1 LKFLAACRF
10 LTIIPIPRL
19 RENNEGEI
27 SGSLLYFPLV
37 GLIIGLVLA
46 GLAWVLGLFLPQTI
60 VSVLIIIAALV
71 ITGAIHLDGLADT
84 LDGLGGH
91 SVTRRLE
98 IMKDSRHGTY
108 GVAGIVCLLLFKVIA
123 LSNLPANLFLLVL
136 IIMPVVGRL
145 AMVYAVSAYP
155 YARPSGLGKAFQSK
169 ASPWFIIAVF
179 IIILVPSWFFYY
191 WQGAV
196 VLLLTAGTT
205 WGISAWLKS
214 KFGGLT
220 GDNYGAINEI
230 TEASLLLFII
240 AFQ

>member
-1 LKFLAACRF
+1 MKFLAACRF
-10 LTIIPIPRL
+10 LTVIPVPRL

-46 GLAWVLGLFLPQTI
+46 GLAWVLGLFLTQTL

-91 SVTRRLE
+91 SVTQRLE

-145 AMVYAVSAYP
+145 AMVYAVSVYP

-169 ASPWFIIAVF
+169 ASPWFTIAF
-179 IIILVPSWFFYY
+179 FAIILVPSWFFYY

-196 VLLLTAGTT
+196 VLLLTAGTA
-205 WGISAWLKS
+205 WGISTWLKS

-230 TEASLLLFII
+230 TEAALLLFII